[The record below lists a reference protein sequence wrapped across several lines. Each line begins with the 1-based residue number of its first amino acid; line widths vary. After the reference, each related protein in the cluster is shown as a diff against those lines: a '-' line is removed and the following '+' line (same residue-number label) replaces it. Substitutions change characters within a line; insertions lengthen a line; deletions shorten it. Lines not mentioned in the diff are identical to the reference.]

1 MGKHAL
7 LIVNPASGN
16 LENQAELVQNI
27 ILNASDF
34 TVSVWNT
41 TGEADGPKI
50 RELIEGSDYE
60 LIIVGGGDG
69 TIKLVA
75 SELENQKHAPPIL
88 PIPFGSANGLSSC
101 LGIQN
106 WEDSVT
112 ALKAGGTI
120 MMDILDING
129 EACLHLC
136 DFGFNAG
143 LIKKFEERDERGMGS
158 YFKSSLAQAFENNK
172 FIFGIEANG
181 EKKNVNAKM
190 LVIANGDRYG
200 TGAKINPGGKLDDGK
215 FEIIVLNPDNLKEWM
230 ALTMAFIREDF
241 SHLDFVQTIV
251 ADKATV
257 ENLHQAN
264 FHIDGEMK
272 EQPERVEVKLKKTKI
287 KFYSNFVS
295 QASLK

>member
-27 ILNASDF
+27 ILNASGF
-34 TVSVWNT
+34 RVSVWNT

-106 WEDSVT
+106 WEDSVK
-112 ALKAGGTI
+112 ALEHGETI
-120 MMDILDING
+120 MMDVLDVNG
-129 EACLHLC
+129 ETCLHVC

-143 LIKKFEERDERGMGS
+143 LIKKFEASDERGMGS
-158 YFKSSLAQAFENNK
+158 YFKSSLAQAFENNRYS
-172 FIFGIEANG
+172 FGIKVNG
-181 EKKNVNAKM
+181 EKKNINAKM

-200 TGAKINPGGKLDDGK
+200 TGAKINPGGRLDDGT
-215 FEIIVLNPDNLKEWM
+215 FEIIALNPDNLKEWM

-241 SHLDFVQTIV
+241 SDLDFVHTFKTDTAV
-251 ADKATV
+251 V
-257 ENLHQAN
+257 ENLHHAD

-272 EQPERVEVKLKKTKI
+272 EQPETVDVKLKKTKI
-287 KFYSNFVS
+287 KFYTNFAS
-295 QASLK
+295 QAT